1 MWGGKYAERLNLLYM
16 QGIKH
21 ICLVNYRLKLLLIEC
36 VRMFESHRGQ
46 AYFSSLPSVDI
57 HSE

>member
-21 ICLVNYRLKLLLIEC
+21 IYLVNYRPKLL
-36 VRMFESHRGQ
+36 VKKMQG
-46 AYFSSLPSVDI
+46 
-57 HSE
+57 

>member
-21 ICLVNYRLKLLLIEC
+21 INLVNYRPRLLLNKMQGKLSKTTQRLRIFDMKLC
-36 VRMFESHRGQ
+36 M
-46 AYFSSLPSVDI
+46 
-57 HSE
+57 